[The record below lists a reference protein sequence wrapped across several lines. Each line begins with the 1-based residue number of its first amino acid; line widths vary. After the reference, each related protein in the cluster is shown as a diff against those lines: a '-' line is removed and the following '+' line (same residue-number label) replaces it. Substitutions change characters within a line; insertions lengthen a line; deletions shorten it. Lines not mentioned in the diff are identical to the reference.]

1 VIAASPYLRKFYIGV
16 AMIVVS
22 AGSITNIE
30 RSEKSQHISEG
41 EPVV

>member
-30 RSEKSQHISEG
+30 ISEKAWQVS
-41 EPVV
+41 